1 MTTNATCALST
12 AIRSGHEAHPG
23 SKAAK
28 VWVLLFAGLSTAMI
42 VAFKVDAETQIQ
54 EFGLLCIYMFLLS
67 VYAAP
72 QSRMST
78 FQLTTSA
85 IYSRIK
91 AGELKVGYLER
102 ACSLLT
108 IAFGIAAFIGVYKT
122 YLR

>member
-1 MTTNATCALST
+1 MKH
-12 AIRSGHEAHPG
+12 IPG

-28 VWVLLFAGLSTAMI
+28 VWVLLFAGLSAAMI

-54 EFGLLCIYMFLLS
+54 EFSLLCIYMFLLS

-78 FQLTTSA
+78 FQLTTST

-91 AGELKVGYLER
+91 TRQLKVGYLER